1 MAGIAGG
8 KLELS
13 FAPDMRLFKLALSL
27 EGTTLVRIV
36 AARLLEVSLFGDC
49 GRDGG
54 FEEKA
59 SASIAGDVGDTWPD
73 SPNGSS
79 AGCKS
84 S

>member
-8 KLELS
+8 RLELS

-36 AARLLEVSLFGDC
+36 AARLLDVSLFGDC

-54 FEEKA
+54 VEEKA
-59 SASIAGDVGDTWPD
+59 SASIAGDVGDTC
-73 SPNGSS
+73 PNGSS
-79 AGCKS
+79 ANCKS